1 MNNGIPVYQAH
12 AKKRNRSFKSAKDMM
27 LGCVA
32 YGFVLLT
39 CIDVQAIDFRVPLKI
54 EQKSYAAWQ
63 VIVIMV
69 V

>member
-1 MNNGIPVYQAH
+1 LKMVNHVL
-12 AKKRNRSFKSAKDMM
+12 KKEKGKSHKFGYS
-27 LGCVA
+27 GCTIKHHMPK
-32 YGFVLLT
+32 GGLPWIRL
-39 CIDVQAIDFRVPLKI
+39 RVPLKI